1 MNYFFKKC
9 FNIKQYKILYYSL
22 NINFLMFTLL
32 INFETNEFQNKLVK
46 KITIVFLNNI
56 KRKMCYNDG

>member
-1 MNYFFKKC
+1 M

-22 NINFLMFTLL
+22 NISFLIFTLL
-32 INFETNEFQNKLVK
+32 IKFEMNEFQNKLLK
-46 KITIVFLNNI
+46 EEEIYIFLNNI